1 MAVIA
6 KAKDPAGYV
15 FGATRKSPK
24 ALRLSFVPR
33 MQDLILDVAEQL
45 YRANEVFAARA
56 HRRPTNK
63 NRDIRPQGAVK
74 IANMAEKR
82 TVPHLCGCRYGT
94 FVEYLTP
101 IC

>member
-24 ALRLSFVPR
+24 TLRLSFVPR
-33 MQDLILDVAEQL
+33 MQDLMLDVVEQL

-56 HRRPTNK
+56 HKCLTNR
-63 NRDIRPQGAVK
+63 NRDIRPQSAVK

-82 TVPHLCGCRYGT
+82 PVPHLCGCRYGT
-94 FVEYLTP
+94 FVEYLMP